1 MELKFIELDTTMLT
15 QVRKVGEEVEE
26 FVKAI
31 ANKDKENTIEEFWDV
46 VQSMLG
52 AIDIVGISVEEVV
65 TGLDVHYCKL
75 KGRGHKFK

>member
-1 MELKFIELDTTMLT
+1 MELKFIDLDTSMLT

-26 FVKAI
+26 FAQAI

-52 AIDIVGISVEEVV
+52 AVDIAGIDVEEVV
-65 TGLDVHYCKL
+65 AGLDNHYIKL
-75 KGRGHKFK
+75 KSRGHKFK